1 MNKNEKKALLPALRF
16 PGFRDKGNWEK
27 RELRK
32 LVTIINEKT
41 GNNKFTP
48 MSISSGLGLV
58 SQIEKF
64 GREIA
69 GSQYKNY
76 FVIRK
81 FNFAYNKSATKQ
93 YPEGYIAMYSGKEP
107 AAVPNSI
114 FICFKVIDDNVSP
127 QYLNYLFLGNLHGKW
142 IKKYIMVGARAHG
155 SLNIDNEDLLSLPVP
170 LPLGEWSHNEQQKIA
185 DCLTSIDDT
194 ITTQTQK
201 LDALIAHKN
210 GLMQQLFPAE
220 GETAPKLRFPEFR
233 DKGEWKSEL
242 FKDIYSFQTT
252 NSLSRDKLDYKRG
265 TVKNIHYGDIHTKF
279 STLFDIEKEV
289 VPYIDSTVSTE
300 KMKPES
306 FCIEG
311 DMIFADASEDTDDI
325 GKCIEI
331 VSLNNE
337 KLVSGM
343 HTLLARQKKKK
354 LIIGFSGYLF
364 NSNRIREQIKKE
376 AQGTK
381 VFGISARH
389 LLSVEL
395 TYPPDEKEQE
405 KITDCLTSIDKLITA
420 QTQKLDALRAHKK
433 GLMQQ
438 LFPAMDEVDE

>member
-1 MNKNEKKALLPALRF
+1 
-16 PGFRDKGNWEK
+16 
-27 RELRK
+27 
-32 LVTIINEKT
+32 
-41 GNNKFTP
+41 
-48 MSISSGLGLV
+48 
-58 SQIEKF
+58 
-64 GREIA
+64 
-69 GSQYKNY
+69 
-76 FVIRK
+76 
-81 FNFAYNKSATKQ
+81 
-93 YPEGYIAMYSGKEP
+93 
-107 AAVPNSI
+107 
-114 FICFKVIDDNVSP
+114 
-127 QYLNYLFLGNLHGKW
+127 
-142 IKKYIMVGARAHG
+142 
-155 SLNIDNEDLLSLPVP
+155 
-170 LPLGEWSHNEQQKIA
+170 
-185 DCLTSIDDT
+185 
-194 ITTQTQK
+194 
-201 LDALIAHKN
+201 
-210 GLMQQLFPAE
+210 MQQLFPSA
-220 GETAPKLRFPEFR
+220 GETTPKLRFPEFR

-242 FKDIYSFQTT
+242 FKDIFSFQTT
-252 NSLSRDKLDYKRG
+252 NSLSRDKLDYKLG
-265 TVKNIHYGDIHTKF
+265 SIKNIHYGDIHTKF
-279 STLFDIEKEV
+279 STLFDIKKEV

-300 KMKPES
+300 RMKPES

-331 VSLNNE
+331 VCLNNE

-405 KITDCLTSIDKLITA
+405 KITDCLTSIDKLIIA
-420 QTQKLDALRAHKK
+420 QTQKINALKAHKK

-438 LFPAMDEVDE
+438 LFPSADEVTG